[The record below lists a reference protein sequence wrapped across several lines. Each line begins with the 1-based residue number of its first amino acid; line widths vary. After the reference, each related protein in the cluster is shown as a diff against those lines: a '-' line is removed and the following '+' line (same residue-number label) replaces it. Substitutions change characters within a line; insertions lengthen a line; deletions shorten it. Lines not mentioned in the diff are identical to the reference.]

1 MVSAINEWYTFNA
14 GTIDRKTC
22 NKIKKHG
29 SNWIDAKVNV
39 KKEISKEER
48 VLGCESEWKESN
60 LLRVSDV
67 SWITEQ
73 WIYDLV
79 WPFMAEANEMAGWKY
94 HIKAALSSQITR
106 YRKGG
111 FYSFHAD
118 GNGDHLSVIHSPGNE
133 FIHGY
138 VRKLSM
144 SIILNDNFEGGAF
157 EFASYGREECTITPV
172 EAGAGSIIIF
182 PSSMEHRV
190 APVTKGTR
198 YSLVTWFVGPPFV

>member
-1 MVSAINEWYTFNA
+1 MVSAINEWYTFNP

-29 SNWIDAKVNV
+29 SNWINSKVDV

-48 VLGCESEWKESN
+48 VLGCEAEYKEN
-60 LLRVSDV
+60 KLLRVSDV
-67 SWITEQ
+67 SWTTDQ

-79 WPFMAEANEMAGWKY
+79 WPFMAEANERAGWRY
-94 HIKAALSSQITR
+94 HIKGAESSQITR

-111 FYSFHAD
+111 FYSFHKD
-118 GNGDHLSVIHSPGNE
+118 GNGDHLSAFHDPGNK
-133 FIHGY
+133 FLHGH

-144 SIILNDNFEGGAF
+144 SLMLNDNFDGGAF
-157 EFASYGREECTITPV
+157 EFVSYSNEDSTVTSI
-172 EAGAGSIIIF
+172 EAEAGSIIIF

-190 APVTKGTR
+190 APVTKGIR